1 MSRFLQLVLDMF
13 DGATTKALQG
23 FGTDNRP
30 SPQKRKP
37 RQPKRLKPQS
47 LMGGLHSD
55 ANLLLPAPAMHGPH
69 MPSEPLGQV
78 LPKAHYAHPR
88 ATRRIQ
94 LGTTDVAYAFR
105 RGKRRTIGMAIGPDG
120 LEVSAPRW
128 VTLGEVE
135 SALHEKADWIARKLV
150 EMQERQQQLGAARI
164 VWADGVVLPYLGDQL
179 KVVLDSTTTLKKNS
193 AQFEVAPQRSDGEAL
208 AFDLSAE
215 AGAKESV
222 QQAAQENEGKGL
234 AMQASS
240 PLLHTLRLGLPL
252 NAEPQQIRDAVQ
264 AWLMRQAK
272 ALFVE
277 RLNHFAPQLGVQWQ
291 SVSLSSAATRWGSAS
306 ANGAIRLNWRLVHH
320 KRDVIDY
327 VVAHELSHLRV
338 MDHSPRFWETVQ
350 SIMPDYAQRRRV
362 LKDEPLPPWS

>member
-13 DGATTKALQG
+13 DGATAKALQG
-23 FGTDNRP
+23 LGTDKRP
-30 SPQKRKP
+30 SPKK
-37 RQPKRLKPQS
+37 RQPQTPKRIKPQT
-47 LMGGLHSD
+47 LFGGLHSD
-55 ANLLLPAPAMHGPH
+55 VNALPATPALHGPH
-69 MPSEPLGQV
+69 LPSEPLGQV

-164 VWADGVVLPYLGDQL
+164 VWADGVVLPYLGDHLQ
-179 KVVLDSTTTLKKNS
+179 VVLDSSSTLKKNS
-193 AQFEVAPQRSDGEAL
+193 AQFEPAQQPHVGDAL
-208 AFDLSAE
+208 SL
-215 AGAKESV
+215 GADV
-222 QQAAQENEGKGL
+222 TTQAA
-234 AMQASS
+234 A

-252 NAEPQQIRDAVQ
+252 NAEPPQIRDAVQ

-277 RLNHFAPQLGVQWQ
+277 RLNHYAPQLGVQWQ
-291 SVSLSSAATRWGSAS
+291 RVSLSSAATRWGSAS

-350 SIMPDYAQRRRV
+350 SVMPDYAQRRRI

>member
-13 DGATTKALQG
+13 DGASPAK
-23 FGTDNRP
+23 P
-30 SPQKRKP
+30 SPRPKP
-37 RQPKRLKPQS
+37 RAL
-47 LMGGLHSD
+47 
-55 ANLLLPAPAMHGPH
+55 HGPH
-69 MPSEPLGQV
+69 QPSEPLGQV

-94 LGTTDVAYAFR
+94 LGNTDVAYAFR
-105 RGKRRTIGMAIGPDG
+105 RGKRRTIGMAVGPDG

-128 VTLGEVE
+128 VTVGEVE
-135 SALHEKADWIARKLV
+135 SALREKSDWIARKLV
-150 EMQERQQQLGAARI
+150 EMQERQEQLGATRI

-179 KVVLDSTTTLKKNS
+179 QVVLDSSRALKKNS
-193 AQFEVAPQRSDGEAL
+193 AQFEL
-208 AFDLSAE
+208 AQP
-215 AGAKESV
+215 G
-222 QQAAQENEGKGL
+222 
-234 AMQASS
+234 
-240 PLLHTLRLGLPL
+240 PLPLCHTLRVGLPL
-252 NAEPQQIRDAVQ
+252 NAEPPQIRDAVQ

-291 SVSLSSAATRWGSAS
+291 RVSLSSAATRWGSAS
-306 ANGAIRLNWRLVHH
+306 ADGAIRLNWRLVHH

>member
-13 DGATTKALQG
+13 DGATVKALQG
-23 FGTDNRP
+23 HSAGKRSSPKTRP
-30 SPQKRKP
+30 TKQPQRI
-37 RQPKRLKPQS
+37 KPQTLFGS
-47 LMGGLHSD
+47 LHND
-55 ANLLLPAPAMHGPH
+55 ASTLPATPVLHGPH
-69 MPSEPLGQV
+69 LPSEPLGQV
-78 LPKAHYAHPR
+78 LPKANYTHPR

-94 LGTTDVAYAFR
+94 LGSTDVAYAFR
-105 RGKRRTIGMAIGPDG
+105 RGKRRTIGMAVGPDG

-164 VWADGVVLPYLGDQL
+164 VWADGVVLPYLGEQL
-179 KVVLDSTTTLKKNS
+179 QVVLDSTKTLKKNS
-193 AQFEVAPQRSDGEAL
+193 AQFEHSEQST
-208 AFDLSAE
+208 
-215 AGAKESV
+215 
-222 QQAAQENEGKGL
+222 
-234 AMQASS
+234 
-240 PLLHTLRLGLPL
+240 HILRLGLPL
-252 NAEPQQIRDAVQ
+252 HAEPQQIRDAVQ

-272 ALFVE
+272 ALFIE
-277 RLNHFAPQLGVQWQ
+277 RLDHYAPQLGVQWQ
-291 SVSLSSAATRWGSAS
+291 RVSLSSAATRWGSAS

-350 SIMPDYAQRRRV
+350 SVMPDYAQRRRV

>member
-13 DGATTKALQG
+13 DGATAKALQG
-23 FGTDNRP
+23 LGTDKRP
-30 SPQKRKP
+30 SPKK
-37 RQPKRLKPQS
+37 RQPQTPKRIKPQT
-47 LMGGLHSD
+47 LFGGLHSD
-55 ANLLLPAPAMHGPH
+55 ASALPATPALHGPH
-69 MPSEPLGQV
+69 LPSEPLGQV

-179 KVVLDSTTTLKKNS
+179 QVVLDSSSTLKKNS
-193 AQFEVAPQRSDGEAL
+193 AQFEPAQQPHVGDAL
-208 AFDLSAE
+208 SL
-215 AGAKESV
+215 GADV
-222 QQAAQENEGKGL
+222 TTQAA
-234 AMQASS
+234 A

-252 NAEPQQIRDAVQ
+252 NAEPPQIRDAVQ

-277 RLNHFAPQLGVQWQ
+277 RLNHYAPQLGVQWQ
-291 SVSLSSAATRWGSAS
+291 RVSLSSAATRWGSAS

-350 SIMPDYAQRRRV
+350 SVMPDYAQRRRI
-362 LKDEPLPPWS
+362 LKDEP

>member
-23 FGTDNRP
+23 FGTDKRP
-30 SPQKRKP
+30 IPNKRQP
-37 RQPKRLKPQS
+37 RQPKRLKPQ
-47 LMGGLHSD
+47 GLT
-55 ANLLLPAPAMHGPH
+55 AAPVLHGPH
-69 MPSEPLGQV
+69 LPSEPLSQV

-105 RGKRRTIGMAIGPDG
+105 RGKRRTIGMAVGPDG

-135 SALHEKADWIARKLV
+135 LALHEKAEWIARKLV

-179 KVVLDSTTTLKKNS
+179 QVVLDSSRTLKKNS
-193 AQFEVAPQRSDGEAL
+193 AQFEP
-208 AFDLSAE
+208 
-215 AGAKESV
+215 
-222 QQAAQENEGKGL
+222 AAQPHF
-234 AMQASS
+234 AA

-277 RLNHFAPQLGVQWQ
+277 RLNHYAPQLGVQWQ
-291 SVSLSSAATRWGSAS
+291 RVSLSSAATRWGSAS

-338 MDHSPRFWETVQ
+338 MDHSPRFWETVH
-350 SIMPDYAQRRRV
+350 SVMPDYAQRRQV

>member
-13 DGATTKALQG
+13 DGATAKALQG
-23 FGTDNRP
+23 LGTDKRP
-30 SPQKRKP
+30 SPKK
-37 RQPKRLKPQS
+37 RQPKAPKRIKPQT
-47 LMGGLHSD
+47 LFGGLHRD
-55 ANLLLPAPAMHGPH
+55 ANALPATPALHGPH
-69 MPSEPLGQV
+69 LPSEPLGQV

-179 KVVLDSTTTLKKNS
+179 QVVLDSSSTLKKNS
-193 AQFEVAPQRSDGEAL
+193 AQFEPAQQPHVGDAL
-208 AFDLSAE
+208 SL
-215 AGAKESV
+215 GADV
-222 QQAAQENEGKGL
+222 TTQAA
-234 AMQASS
+234 A

-252 NAEPQQIRDAVQ
+252 NAEPPQIRDAVQ

-277 RLNHFAPQLGVQWQ
+277 RLNHYAPQLGVQWQ
-291 SVSLSSAATRWGSAS
+291 RVSLSSAATRWGSAS

-350 SIMPDYAQRRRV
+350 SVMPDYAQRRRI

>member
-13 DGATTKALQG
+13 DGATAKALQG
-23 FGTDNRP
+23 LGTDKRP
-30 SPQKRKP
+30 SPKK
-37 RQPKRLKPQS
+37 RQPKAPKRIKPQTLS
-47 LMGGLHSD
+47 GGLHRD
-55 ANLLLPAPAMHGPH
+55 ANALPAAPALHGPH
-69 MPSEPLGQV
+69 LPSEPLGQV

-150 EMQERQQQLGAARI
+150 EMQERQQQLGASRI
-164 VWADGVVLPYLGDQL
+164 VWVDGVVLPYLGEQL
-179 KVVLDSTTTLKKNS
+179 QVVLDSTSTLKKNS
-193 AQFEVAPQRSDGEAL
+193 AQFES
-208 AFDLSAE
+208 SE
-215 AGAKESV
+215 AGI
-222 QQAAQENEGKGL
+222 
-234 AMQASS
+234 
-240 PLLHTLRLGLPL
+240 HTLRLGLPL
-252 NAEPQQIRDAVQ
+252 NAEPPQIRDAVQ

-277 RLNHFAPQLGVQWQ
+277 RLNHYAQQLGVQWQ
-291 SVSLSSAATRWGSAS
+291 RVSLSSAVTRWGSAS

-320 KRDVIDY
+320 RRDVIDY

-350 SIMPDYAQRRRV
+350 SVMPDYAQRRRV

>member
-23 FGTDNRP
+23 FGTDKRP
-30 SPQKRKP
+30 STKK

-47 LMGGLHSD
+47 LMGGLHRD
-55 ANLLLPAPAMHGPH
+55 ANAMSAAPALHGPQ

-105 RGKRRTIGMAIGPDG
+105 RGKRRTIGMAVGPDG

-150 EMQERQQQLGAARI
+150 EMQERQQQLGAVRI

-179 KVVLDSTTTLKKNS
+179 KVVLDSTSTLKKNS
-193 AQFEVAPQRSDGEAL
+193 AQFEPALPPCADDVLAPV
-208 AFDLSAE
+208 
-215 AGAKESV
+215 GATP
-222 QQAAQENEGKGL
+222 
-234 AMQASS
+234 QASEL
-240 PLLHTLRLGLPL
+240 LLHTLRLGLPL

-277 RLNHFAPQLGVQWQ
+277 RLNHYAPQLGVQWQ
-291 SVSLSSAATRWGSAS
+291 RVSLSSAATRWGSAS

-350 SIMPDYAQRRRV
+350 SVMPDYAQRRRV

>member
-13 DGATTKALQG
+13 DGASTKALQG
-23 FGTDNRP
+23 
-30 SPQKRKP
+30 
-37 RQPKRLKPQS
+37 
-47 LMGGLHSD
+47 
-55 ANLLLPAPAMHGPH
+55 PH
-69 MPSEPLGQV
+69 LPSEPLGRV
-78 LPKAHYAHPR
+78 LPKAHYAHPK

-128 VTLGEVE
+128 VSLGEVE

-179 KVVLDSTTTLKKNS
+179 QVVLDSTKTLKKNS
-193 AQFEVAPQRSDGEAL
+193 AQFEA
-208 AFDLSAE
+208 
-215 AGAKESV
+215 
-222 QQAAQENEGKGL
+222 AAQ
-234 AMQASS
+234 AST

-277 RLNHFAPQLGVQWQ
+277 RLNHFAPQLGVQWHK
-291 SVSLSSAATRWGSAS
+291 VSLSSAATRWGSAS

-320 KRDVIDY
+320 KLEVIDY

-350 SIMPDYAQRRRV
+350 SVMPDYAQRRRV

>member
-23 FGTDNRP
+23 LGTDKRP
-30 SPQKRKP
+30 SPKK
-37 RQPKRLKPQS
+37 RQPKAPKRIKPQT
-47 LMGGLHSD
+47 LFGGLHSD
-55 ANLLLPAPAMHGPH
+55 ANALPAAPALHGPH
-69 MPSEPLGQV
+69 LPSEPLGQV
-78 LPKAHYAHPR
+78 LPNAHHAHPR

-164 VWADGVVLPYLGDQL
+164 VWADGVVLPYLGEQL
-179 KVVLDSTTTLKKNS
+179 QVVLDSSSTLKKKS
-193 AQFEVAPQRSDGEAL
+193 AQFEPATSD
-208 AFDLSAE
+208 
-215 AGAKESV
+215 V
-222 QQAAQENEGKGL
+222 
-234 AMQASS
+234 
-240 PLLHTLRLGLPL
+240 HTLRLGLPL

-277 RLNHFAPQLGVQWQ
+277 RLDHFAPQLGVQWQ
-291 SVSLSSAATRWGSAS
+291 RVSLSSAATRWGSAS
-306 ANGAIRLNWRLVHH
+306 ANGSIRLNWRLVHH

-338 MDHSPRFWETVQ
+338 MDHSPRFWDTVQ
-350 SIMPDYAQRRRV
+350 SVMPDYAQRRRV

>member
-13 DGATTKALQG
+13 DGAAPAK
-23 FGTDNRP
+23 P
-30 SPQKRKP
+30 SPRPKP
-37 RQPKRLKPQS
+37 RAL
-47 LMGGLHSD
+47 
-55 ANLLLPAPAMHGPH
+55 HGPH
-69 MPSEPLGQV
+69 QPSEPLGQV

-94 LGTTDVAYAFR
+94 LGNTDVAYAFR
-105 RGKRRTIGMAIGPDG
+105 RGKRRTIGMAVGPDG

-128 VTLGEVE
+128 VTVGEVE
-135 SALHEKADWIARKLV
+135 SALREKSDWIARKLV
-150 EMQERQQQLGAARI
+150 EMQERQEQLGATRI

-179 KVVLDSTTTLKKNS
+179 QVVLDSSRALKKNS
-193 AQFEVAPQRSDGEAL
+193 AQFEL
-208 AFDLSAE
+208 AQP
-215 AGAKESV
+215 G
-222 QQAAQENEGKGL
+222 
-234 AMQASS
+234 
-240 PLLHTLRLGLPL
+240 PLPLCHTLRVGLPL
-252 NAEPQQIRDAVQ
+252 NAEPPQIRDAVQ

-291 SVSLSSAATRWGSAS
+291 RVSLSSAATRWGSAS
-306 ANGAIRLNWRLVHH
+306 ADGAIRLNWRLVHH

>member
-13 DGATTKALQG
+13 DGATTQALH
-23 FGTDNRP
+23 R
-30 SPQKRKP
+30 
-37 RQPKRLKPQS
+37 
-47 LMGGLHSD
+47 D
-55 ANLLLPAPAMHGPH
+55 ANALPPAPVWHGPH
-69 MPSEPLGQV
+69 MPPEPLAQV

-94 LGTTDVAYAFR
+94 LGTADVAYAFR

-128 VTLGEVE
+128 VTIGEVE
-135 SALHEKADWIARKLV
+135 AALHEKADWIARKLV
-150 EMQERQQQLGAARI
+150 EMQERQQHLGAARL
-164 VWADGVVLPYLGDQL
+164 VWADGVVLPYLGDPLQ
-179 KVVLDSTTTLKKNS
+179 VVLDSSSTLKKNS
-193 AQFEVAPQRSDGEAL
+193 AQFEPAL
-208 AFDLSAE
+208 HD
-215 AGAKESV
+215 
-222 QQAAQENEGKGL
+222 
-234 AMQASS
+234 S
-240 PLLHTLRLGLPL
+240 PTLLHTLRLGLPL
-252 NAEPQQIRDAVQ
+252 SAEPQKIRDAVQ

-277 RLNHFAPQLGVQWQ
+277 RLNHYAPQLGVQWHK
-291 SVSLSSAATRWGSAS
+291 VSLSSAATRWGSAS

-350 SIMPDYAQRRRV
+350 SVMPDYAQRRRV

>member
-13 DGATTKALQG
+13 DGATAKA
-23 FGTDNRP
+23 
-30 SPQKRKP
+30 PQRSNP
-37 RQPKRLKPQS
+37 VAL
-47 LMGGLHSD
+47 
-55 ANLLLPAPAMHGPH
+55 HGPH
-69 MPSEPLGQV
+69 VPSESLGQV

-164 VWADGVVLPYLGDQL
+164 VWVDGVVLPYLGEQL
-179 KVVLDSTTTLKKNS
+179 QVVLDSSSTLKKNS
-193 AQFEVAPQRSDGEAL
+193 AQFEL
-208 AFDLSAE
+208 ATS
-215 AGAKESV
+215 GT
-222 QQAAQENEGKGL
+222 
-234 AMQASS
+234 
-240 PLLHTLRLGLPL
+240 HTLRLGLPL

-277 RLNHFAPQLGVQWQ
+277 RLNHYAPQLGVQWQ
-291 SVSLSSAATRWGSAS
+291 RVSLSSAATRWGSAS

-350 SIMPDYAQRRRV
+350 SVMPDYAQRRRI